1 MVFIIRMSIQT
12 VDLVRPYERDFFAIQ
27 DQFLA
32 CLFLT
37 KGLQW
42 ALFEILRLRLNKCIK
57 FTDVNDAVFDE
68 N

>member
-1 MVFIIRMSIQT
+1 MNIQ
-12 VDLVRPYERDFFAIQ
+12 VRLYEGDFFAIQ
-27 DQFLA
+27 DQFGMP
-32 CLFLT
+32 FLT
-37 KGLQW
+37 KGLQC

>member
-12 VDLVRPYERDFFAIQ
+12 VDLVRPYERDL